1 MEKRGLD
8 LDEGSAEGEDRQ
20 LSPVESRRQSIQ
32 RCIQSL
38 CHASQ
43 CRDANCHT
51 SSCVKMKRVIQH
63 TFLCHRRTNS
73 NCPVC
78 KQLIALCCYHAKNC
92 TESKCSVPFCLQIR
106 HKLHQQQLQT
116 RFRQSQMERRRMAL
130 MTLHNP
136 SSAAA
141 AADHRTPL
149 PFAQSGI
156 ATAKSSAESI
166 STSDKLAPSAAAAA
180 VAVQQVDGSAFST
193 KADPFIGQT
202 SYVVNKPALI
212 QVQDSTGVEQ
222 VDPWKSLVSPNG
234 QAVASLSAGDLAPVA
249 TATASNGTTLAA
261 STPSASSV
269 QQRLLFQK
277 LVAAV
282 KSSQGAEQQQL
293 LKMMARTN
301 PQLLGSFIKQVRS
314 IRLSSCISIFSAISF
329 RAQFL

>member
-8 LDEGSAEGEDRQ
+8 LDEGNAEGDDRQ

-106 HKLHQQQLQT
+106 HKLHQQQLQM

-136 SSAAA
+136 SSGVA
-141 AADHRTPL
+141 AADHRSVL
-149 PFAQSGI
+149 PFTQSAI
-156 ATAKSSAESI
+156 VTAKSSAESI
-166 STSDKLAPSAAAAA
+166 SSSDKLAPSAA
-180 VAVQQVDGSAFST
+180 VVVQHVDGNAFST
-193 KADPFIGQT
+193 KADPFIDQT
-202 SYVVNKPALI
+202 SYINKPALI
-212 QVQDSTGVEQ
+212 QVQDSTGAEQ
-222 VDPWKSLVSPNG
+222 VDPWKGLVSPKG
-234 QAVASLSAGDLAPVA
+234 QVVATSLSAGDLVPVA
-249 TATASNGTTLAA
+249 TATASNGTALAS
-261 STPSASSV
+261 STPSASAI

-301 PQLLGSFIKQVRS
+301 PQLLGSFFKQVS
-314 IRLSSCISIFSAISF
+314 LGWSSCISIFSAISSG
-329 RAQFL
+329 AQFL